1 LQKAYYPQR
10 NKVGGFDVSK
20 DNDKNFDSQN
30 ATNISETEN
39 VSVSKSSDEP
49 VVSKSE
55 KRRRAKEAAIAAT
68 EERKAQEALA
78 TDEANM
84 TKRARRRAKEA
95 AALEATA
102 ATSTKKPSR
111 TITAEEYNTMKARRS
126 APKKK
131 RNPNQRKGLEDK
143 RSVWARFTA
152 WLRAI
157 KAELKAVT
165 WPPFKGT
172 SKVTGV
178 WSNIGTVVLVVL
190 FFMIVITAFDF
201 GLTAALRE
209 LVGIGNK

>member
-1 LQKAYYPQR
+1 M
-10 NKVGGFDVSK
+10 SK

-49 VVSKSE
+49 FVSKSE

-178 WSNIGTVVLVVL
+178 WANIGTVVLVVL

-209 LVGIGNK
+209 LVGIGNN

>member
-1 LQKAYYPQR
+1 M
-10 NKVGGFDVSK
+10 SK

-49 VVSKSE
+49 FVSKSE

-178 WSNIGTVVLVVL
+178 WANIGTVVLVVL

>member
-1 LQKAYYPQR
+1 M
-10 NKVGGFDVSK
+10 SK

-30 ATNISETEN
+30 ATNISEAEN

-78 TDEANM
+78 ADEANM

-95 AALEATA
+95 AALEA
-102 ATSTKKPSR
+102 ATPATKKPTR
-111 TITAEEYNTMKARRS
+111 TITAEEYNAMKVRRS

-143 RSVWARFTA
+143 RSAWARFTA

-165 WPPFKGT
+165 WPPLKGT